1 MSTPWIAA
9 YAVLWLTVLVLTFT
23 MVGIVRRISSV
34 LEGLEQQLATPPDMG
49 AEIGSIVSSFE
60 LVDADGQTVGFNEFV
75 QEPTIML
82 MSANYC
88 PACRK
93 LLRELDG
100 VSGSIGGVPLL
111 VVTNEDDPETH
122 YPPGVRVL
130 YEPPPDLVATTALG
144 NRVNPQAYVL
154 DPTGLVLDR
163 RVPGSRSDF
172 EAMAREQRRRA
183 ENGAGAAADSE
194 KVAQST

>member
-1 MSTPWIAA
+1 
-9 YAVLWLTVLVLTFT
+9 
-23 MVGIVRRISSV
+23 MVGILRRISSV

-49 AEIGSIVSSFE
+49 AEIGSIDSSFE

-100 VSGSIGGVPLL
+100 VSGSIGGGPPPG
-111 VVTNEDDPETH
+111 VTNEDDPETH
-122 YPPGVRVL
+122 HPPRGRLL
-130 YEPPPDLVATTALG
+130 YQPPPALVATTAL
-144 NRVNPQAYVL
+144 RHRPNPHAYLL
-154 DPTGLVLDR
+154 DP
-163 RVPGSRSDF
+163 
-172 EAMAREQRRRA
+172 
-183 ENGAGAAADSE
+183 
-194 KVAQST
+194 

>member
-1 MSTPWIAA
+1 MSNAWIAA

-34 LEGLEQQLATPPDMG
+34 LEGLERRLATPPDMG
-49 AEIGSIVSSFE
+49 AEVNSIVSPFE
-60 LVDADGQTVGFNEFV
+60 LVDADGQTVGFHEVV

-82 MSANYC
+82 MSANHC

-93 LLRELDG
+93 LLDELDG
-100 VSGSIGGVPLL
+100 IGDSIYGVPLV
-111 VVTNEDDPETH
+111 VVTNADDAETH
-122 YPPGVRVL
+122 YPPEVRVL
-130 YEPPPDLVATTALG
+130 YEPEAAATMALD

-163 RVPGSRSDF
+163 MVPGSLSDF
-172 EAMAREQRRRA
+172 RAMAREQRRRA
-183 ENGAGAAADSE
+183 ANGAGAAADAE
-194 KVAQST
+194 KVAQSS

>member
-1 MSTPWIAA
+1 VSTPWIAA

-34 LEGLEQQLATPPDMG
+34 LEGLERRLGTPPDMG
-49 AEIGSIVSSFE
+49 AEVNSIVSPFE
-60 LVDADGQTVGFNEFV
+60 LFDADGQTVGFHEVV

-82 MSANYC
+82 MSANHC

-93 LLRELDG
+93 LLGELDG
-100 VSGSIGGVPLL
+100 VGDSIYGVPLV
-111 VVTNEDDPETH
+111 VVTNADDPETH
-122 YPPGVRVL
+122 YPPGVPVL
-130 YEPPPDLVATTALG
+130 YEPEAAATMALD

-154 DPTGLVLDR
+154 DPSGLVLDR
-163 RVPGSRSDF
+163 RVPSSLSDF
-172 EAMAREQRRRA
+172 RAMAREQRRRA

-194 KVAQST
+194 TVAQST